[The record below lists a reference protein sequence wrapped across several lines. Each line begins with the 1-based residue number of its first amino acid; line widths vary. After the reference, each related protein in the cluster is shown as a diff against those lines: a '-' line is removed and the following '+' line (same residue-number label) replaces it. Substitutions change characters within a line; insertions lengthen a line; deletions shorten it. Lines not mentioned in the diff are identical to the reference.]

1 MLINSCKVQCAES
14 NPLRPVNLLELR
26 KGFAELRDGLKKIKS
41 ELDEHFSD
49 ADINT
54 PFVSQ
59 MWSFVGKAGSR
70 LEDLQDDIETADT
83 MFNKAVSYYGEE
95 DRGMTSSEFYGIFKT
110 FVTSYKV
117 RNRAR

>member
-1 MLINSCKVQCAES
+1 M
-14 NPLRPVNLLELR
+14 NLLEVR
-26 KGFAELRDGLKKIKS
+26 KSYAELRDGLRKIKK

-49 ADINT
+49 ADLGS

-59 MWSFVGKAGSR
+59 MWSFVGKAGNN
-70 LEDLQDDIETADT
+70 LEDLQDDLTVADT
-83 MFNKAVSYYGEE
+83 KFTQAVSYYGEE

-117 RNRAR
+117 LYSLALHR

>member
-1 MLINSCKVQCAES
+1 M
-14 NPLRPVNLLELR
+14 R
-26 KGFAELRDGLKKIKS
+26 KGFSELRDGLKKIKS

-49 ADINT
+49 TDLST

-70 LEDLQDDIETADT
+70 LEDLQDDIEAADT
-83 MFNKAVSYYGEE
+83 AFNKAVSYYGEE

-117 RNRAR
+117 R